1 MNNFRRINKLRRLDI
16 VKKKRMNKISYK
28 NDG

>member
-16 VKKKRMNKISYK
+16 VKKKRMFKISYK

>member
-16 VKKKRMNKISYK
+16 VKKKRMFKISYK
-28 NDG
+28 NGG